1 MLFWIDERSSVIP
14 NTSVARR
21 DRVEHARSRIASL
34 RDRYQGRALVL
45 SSVGSV
51 AWATGGLSIPIDRV
65 ASIDPIWVVVDDDA
79 TTLVASSVETPRLRA
94 EYELDDL
101 GFSIESAPWHEPDAH
116 VRAVERLTGQLLK
129 DCLGESAECG
139 VNVAADLVTSRL
151 SLCPSE
157 IAAMSRLGEVAA
169 LAVEHAVRSWAPG
182 RSTDYDVASDVQGE
196 LEQNGADAVCLIVG
210 GDDRVR
216 RFRHPIMVGSRVR
229 ELLMVVVVARCQG
242 LHVALTR
249 IATTSRDETLEASIR
264 QAEVVNQRVLAAS
277 TKSTTW
283 GEAYESLASAYR
295 EVGQPDAWREH
306 FQGGPIGYAQREFE
320 LSPEATS
327 SAWWSLPIGED
338 CAVAWNPS
346 LAGGAKIE
354 DTFIVDEARP
364 RCVTDTGDWPRLG
377 GDDSG
382 AAVLVMQG

>member
-1 MLFWIDERSSVIP
+1 MLFWINERSSVIP
-14 NTSVARR
+14 NTSAGRR
-21 DRVEHARSRIASL
+21 DRIEHARARISSL
-34 RDRYQGRALVL
+34 RDRYQGRPLVL
-45 SSVGSV
+45 STVGSV

-65 ASIDPIWVVVDDDA
+65 ASIDPIWVVATDA
-79 TTLVASSVETPRLRA
+79 AMTLVASSVEVPRLRA

-101 GFSIESAPWHEPDAH
+101 GFSLESAPWHEPEAH
-116 VRAVERLTGQLLK
+116 RRVVERLTGQTMK
-129 DCLGESAECG
+129 GCLGEGAHFG
-139 VNVAADLVTSRL
+139 IDVAVDLVTDRL

-157 IAAMSRLGEVAA
+157 IATMSRLGEVAA
-169 LAVEHAVRSWAPG
+169 HAVEDAVRSWSPG
-182 RSTDYDVASDVQGE
+182 RSTDYDVASNVQGA
-196 LEQNGADAVCLIVG
+196 LEKSGADSVCLIVG

-216 RFRHPIMVGSRVR
+216 RFRHPIMIGSCVH

-249 IATTSRDETLEASIR
+249 IATTSTDETLEASIR
-264 QAEVVNQRVLAAS
+264 EAEVVNQRILAAS
-277 TKSTTW
+277 MKSKTW
-283 GEAYESLASAYR
+283 GGAYQSLGSAYR

-320 LSPEATS
+320 LSPDAS
-327 SAWWSLPIGED
+327 SSPWWELRIGEN

-354 DTFIVDEARP
+354 DTFIVNDARP
-364 RCVTDTGDWPRLG
+364 RCLTDTGDWPRLG
-377 GDDSG
+377 GEGSG